1 MFSRRTRIDEHGLS
15 TDYLQNWKYF
25 TNKNKFVPEAI
36 HRGWFPN
43 YFSVGHPSLEAIKGI
58 IGNHKKEYIRAYYL
72 SEQEL
77 HKLIIENSKFSQKQ
91 LTSLVT
97 FSGASLSKKTRQKL
111 ISIIEDRQMWRHF
124 CVTWQKCDKMQ
135 QSTSFSSCFKVLFIL
150 CNTPY

>member
-1 MFSRRTRIDEHGLS
+1 MVDGFSAVSKCSAEGRALMNMDYQQIIFKIENISQIKINSSQKQFTEVGFRIIF
-15 TDYLQNWKYF
+15 W
-25 TNKNKFVPEAI
+25 
-36 HRGWFPN
+36 
-43 YFSVGHPSLEAIKGI
+43 VGHPSLEAIKGI

-111 ISIIEDRQMWRHF
+111 ISIIEDRQM
-124 CVTWQKCDKMQ
+124 
-135 QSTSFSSCFKVLFIL
+135 
-150 CNTPY
+150 

>member
-1 MFSRRTRIDEHGLS
+1 M
-15 TDYLQNWKYF
+15 
-25 TNKNKFVPEAI
+25 TNKLENIQSETVNCV
-36 HRGWFPN
+36 N
-43 YFSVGHPSLEAIKGI
+43 YTMVDGFSAVSKCSAEGRALMNMDYQQIIFKIENISQIKINSSQKQFTEVGFRHIFRAGHPSLEAIKGI

-111 ISIIEDRQMWRHF
+111 ISIIEDRQM
-124 CVTWQKCDKMQ
+124 
-135 QSTSFSSCFKVLFIL
+135 
-150 CNTPY
+150 